1 MKQSHKQLSDFSS
14 HKNGGVSTLGGA
26 VVEKKGLSLI
36 FILTF
41 SSVTFLRVCGVCVFC
56 LFTPYLSL
64 LFVFQKKN
72 LAL

>member
-41 SSVTFLRVCGVCVFC
+41 SSVTFLWVCGVCVCFA
-56 LFTPYLSL
+56 YLHHIYHYYL
-64 LFVFQKKN
+64 FQKKN

>member
-26 VVEKKGLSLI
+26 FVEKKGLSLI

-41 SSVTFLRVCGVCVFC
+41 SSVTFL
-56 LFTPYLSL
+56 
-64 LFVFQKKN
+64 
-72 LAL
+72 

>member
-41 SSVTFLRVCGVCVFC
+41 SSVTF
-56 LFTPYLSL
+56 P
-64 LFVFQKKN
+64 
-72 LAL
+72 